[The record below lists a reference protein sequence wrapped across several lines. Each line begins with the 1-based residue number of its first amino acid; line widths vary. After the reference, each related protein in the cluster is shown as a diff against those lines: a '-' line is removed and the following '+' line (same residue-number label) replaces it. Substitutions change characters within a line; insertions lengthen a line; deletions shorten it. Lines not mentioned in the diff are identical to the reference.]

1 MSIGDR
7 FNFKPP
13 LTGLKNKSVP
23 NTALIFDV
31 NETLLDLAP
40 LKSSVG
46 KALGGREELV
56 PLWFSTILH
65 YSLVE
70 TQTGS
75 YHSLGEIGTATLMMV
90 AKAQGIELKH
100 QDAKAAVVTP
110 ILSLPPHDDVAAVLK
125 CSPQTVFGSSA

>member
-40 LKSSVG
+40 LKTSVG

-70 TQTGS
+70 TLTGS
-75 YHSLGEIGTATLMMV
+75 YHSLGEIGTASLVQYEMS
-90 AKAQGIELKH
+90 LKGGW
-100 QDAKAAVVTP
+100 
-110 ILSLPPHDDVAAVLK
+110 
-125 CSPQTVFGSSA
+125 CF